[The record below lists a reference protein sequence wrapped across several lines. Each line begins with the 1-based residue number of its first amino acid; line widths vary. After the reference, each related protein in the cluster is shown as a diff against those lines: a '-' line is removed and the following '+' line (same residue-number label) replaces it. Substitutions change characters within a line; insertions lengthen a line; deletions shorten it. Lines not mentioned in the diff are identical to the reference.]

1 MLDHSCGGMQE
12 IINFSQNCSAGNFAE
27 QMLEWKG
34 GDFHNI
40 KTFITAF
47 RILEFSLVLSAIAKK
62 NLSVDE
68 IIKIIYSVNDML
80 DHSCGGMQEILN
92 FSKNCTAEN
101 FAEQMLRWK
110 NE

>member
-1 MLDHSCGGMQE
+1 M
-12 IINFSQNCSAGNFAE
+12 
-27 QMLEWKG
+27 
-34 GDFHNI
+34 
-40 KTFITAF
+40 
-47 RILEFSLVLSAIAKK
+47 VLSAIAKK

-101 FAEQMLRWK
+101 FAEQMLR
-110 NE
+110 